1 MNWLEKQL
9 MLIYIDSIN
18 LFIGDDSETKSQ
30 LPIMDAGCTRGY
42 VYVYGLYEL

>member
-1 MNWLEKQL
+1 

-30 LPIMDAGCTRGY
+30 LPIMEAGCTRGMSMSMDCMNY
-42 VYVYGLYEL
+42 RPQSFI